1 MKAPKQGKGAG
12 LRIERRFTAAADDPF
27 AGVQWSRR
35 TSRIT
40 NPDGSTVFEMA
51 DAETPADW
59 SQVASDIMVSKYF
72 RKAGVPQFDEEG
84 SPIVDENGRA
94 VLGPERSARQV
105 IGRLTG
111 GWRYWGET
119 NGYFAATADAEAFE
133 AELSYMLVHQMAAPN
148 SPQWFNTGLAWAYGI
163 TGPAQG
169 HFFVDPADGE
179 LKASDDAYTRPIPH
193 ACFIQSAN
201 DSLVEPGGLM
211 DLWVREARIFKYGS
225 GTGTNFS
232 AVRGEGEPLSGGGT
246 SSGLMSFLRVGDRAA
261 GAIKSGG
268 TTRRAAKMVVVDI
281 DHPDV
286 DKFITW
292 KADEEKKVAALIAAG
307 YPSDYNGDA
316 YATVSGQNS
325 NNSVRV
331 TEAFLEA
338 VARDDAWHLRWR
350 TDPSHV
356 SKTFKARDLWRQIA
370 EAAWQCADPGLQFD
384 TTINDWHTCPEAGRI
399 NASNPCSEYMFLD
412 NTACNLASLNLLKFL
427 DVETGEFDVDAFQH
441 AVRLWTIVLEISVLM
456 AQFPSEEIARLSY
469 EYRTLGL
476 GYANL
481 GTVLMLLG
489 MPYDS
494 DQARAYAGAVTA
506 LMTGESYTTSAELA
520 SQLGPFPG
528 FAANRDHMLRV
539 IRNHRRA
546 IHGAAP
552 SDYEGLSVLPMAV
565 APDLTPG
572 YLLTAARDAWDRAL
586 AEGERHGYRN
596 AQTTL
601 LAPTGTIGLL
611 MDCDTTGVEPDFALV
626 KFKKLAGGGYF
637 KIANQSI
644 EPALRN
650 LGYSDEE
657 RKSILEYVLGT
668 MTLDGAPHINRE
680 SLLARGFV
688 DGDVEKIEVA
698 LPGVFELGFA
708 FNVWTLG
715 EDALER
721 AGISVAEASEPGFDL
736 LRRLG
741 YANRQIAE
749 ANEIICGTMT
759 VEGAP
764 FLRDAHLPVF
774 DCANTCGKTG
784 TRFIHHLG
792 HITMMSAAQS
802 FLSGAISK
810 TINMPNEATV
820 DDVLDAYEQS
830 WRHGI
835 KAMAL
840 YRDGSK
846 LSQPLST
853 KSDTPAAGEE
863 DTDTM
868 EKELQIRIEQTTAE
882 AVSEAL
888 TRARAEWE
896 AERQVAAA
904 SSASLVAELAAT
916 PIRRRLPARR
926 GGFTQEARVA
936 GNKVFLRTGEYDDGT
951 IGEIFID
958 MHKEGAAFRSMINCF
973 AIAISKGLQY
983 GVPLEEFVE
992 TFTFTRFE
1000 PQGMVTGHPNI
1011 KMATSII
1018 DYVFRVLGLEY
1029 LGRTDLTQVPPE
1041 IDEPGSDDRHTSQP
1055 DLEHVSSSSNRAERA
1070 QTATAPA
1077 RAPAKSIRNGNGGHS
1092 AGAIIALLEPTAPVD
1107 MMSVHLS
1114 EMMGDAPFCDV
1125 CGHITIRN
1133 GACYKC
1139 LNCGNSLGCS

>member
-1 MKAPKQGKGAG
+1 MARATRSG
-12 LRIERRFTAAADDPF
+12 LTIERHYTAAGKHPF
-27 AGVQWSRR
+27 DAVEWTRR

-40 NPDGSTVFEMA
+40 NPDGSVVFEMA
-51 DAETPADW
+51 DAEVPAAW

-72 RKAGVPQFDEEG
+72 RKAGVPQLG
-84 SPIVDENGRA
+84 SDGQPLRDASGNP

-105 IGRLTG
+105 IGRLVG
-111 GWRYWGET
+111 CWRWWGEE
-119 NGYFAATADAEAFE
+119 NGYFATAEDAAAFE
-133 AELSYMLVHQMAAPN
+133 DELAHMLVNQMAAPN

-169 HFFVDPADGE
+169 HYYVDAATNDVV
-179 LKASDDAYTRPIPH
+179 ASSDAYTRPQPH
-193 ACFIQSAN
+193 ACFIQSVN

-232 AVRGEGEPLSGGGT
+232 SIRGEGEPLSGGGT
-246 SSGLMSFLRVGDRAA
+246 SSGLMSFLKVGDRAA

-268 TTRRAAKMVVVDI
+268 TTRRAAKMVIVDI

-286 DKFITW
+286 EKFVNW
-292 KADEEKKVAALIAAG
+292 KVDEEKKVAALIAAG
-307 YPSDYNGDA
+307 YSSDFNGEA

-331 TEAFLEA
+331 SNDFIEA
-338 VARDDAWHLRWR
+338 VERDADWQLRWR
-350 TDPSHV
+350 TDPTRV
-356 SKTFKARDLWRQIA
+356 SKTVRARDLWQRIA
-370 EAAWQCADPGLQFD
+370 DAAWHCADPGLQFD
-384 TTINDWHTCPEAGRI
+384 TTINEWHTSPAGGRI

-427 DVETGEFDVDAFQH
+427 DVDTGEFDIAGYRH
-441 AVRLWTIVLEISVLM
+441 AVRLWTMVLEISVLM

-469 EYRTLGL
+469 DYRTLGL

-494 DQARAYAGAVTA
+494 EAARAYAGVVTA
-506 LMTGESYTTSAELA
+506 LMTGESYAASAELA
-520 SQLGPFPG
+520 AHLGPFPE
-528 FAANRDHMLRV
+528 FAANREPMLRV

-546 IHGAAP
+546 AFAA
-552 SDYEGLSVLPMAV
+552 SADEYEALSVLPTAIDPTL
-565 APDLTPG
+565 APADLLG
-572 YLLTAARDAWDRAL
+572 AARAAWDRAL
-586 AEGERHGYRN
+586 ELGEAHGFRN

-637 KIANQSI
+637 KIANQSL

-650 LGYSDEE
+650 LGYDERE
-657 RKSILEYVLGT
+657 RKAILEYVLGT
-668 MTLDGAPHINRE
+668 LSLAGAPHVNRA
-680 SLLARGFV
+680 SLVARGLADADV
-688 DGDVEKIEVA
+688 DAIERA

-708 FNVWTLG
+708 FNAWTLG
-715 EDALER
+715 EDALRRVGVSTEQ
-721 AGISVAEASEPGFDL
+721 ATAPGFDL
-736 LRRLG
+736 LAALG
-741 YANRQIAE
+741 FSRQQVDEANRHV
-749 ANEIICGTMT
+749 CGTMT

-764 FLRDAHLPVF
+764 YLRDEHLAVF
-774 DCANTCGKTG
+774 DCANKCGKTG
-784 TRFIHHLG
+784 TRFIHHMG
-792 HITMMSAAQS
+792 HIRMMSAAQS

-810 TINMPNEATV
+810 TINMPHEATV
-820 DDVLDAYEQS
+820 EDVVEAYHES
-830 WRHGI
+830 WSHGL

-853 KSDTPAAGEE
+853 RSDTDKEDDAA
-863 DTDTM
+863 
-868 EKELQIRIEQTTAE
+868 A
-882 AVSEAL
+882 
-888 TRARAEWE
+888 E
-896 AERQVAAA
+896 AEREAAIQQRIDDAVAAA
-904 SSASLVAELAAT
+904 TAEQAVLVAAAT
-916 PIRRRLPARR
+916 PAPAAPRPFRRRLPAKRR
-926 GGFTQEARVA
+926 GFTQEARVA
-936 GNKVFLRTGEYDDGT
+936 GNKVFLRTGEYEDGKL
-951 IGEIFID
+951 GEIFID

-973 AIAISKGLQY
+973 AISISKGLQY
-983 GVPLEEFVE
+983 GVPLEEFVD

-1018 DYVFRVLGLEY
+1018 DYVFRVLGIEY
-1029 LGRTDLTQVPPE
+1029 LGRTDLAQVQPELVEDEAPAAPPF
-1041 IDEPGSDDRHTSQP
+1041 
-1055 DLEHVSSSSNRAERA
+1055 AEA
-1070 QTATAPA
+1070 PMPPATATGGNGH
-1077 RAPAKSIRNGNGGHS
+1077 RLTTNGNGHGNGHS
-1092 AGAIIALLEPTAPVD
+1092 AEPEQVRTVTALLEGTTSLNMLD
-1107 MMSVHLS
+1107 VHLS

-1125 CGHITIRN
+1125 CGHITVRN